1 MLGLKFAINPRYTS
15 QTCDRCL
22 HIYPAGVNP
31 IGSEKALNADIVA
44 GMAML
49 I

>member
-22 HIYPAGVNP
+22 HIHPAGVNP
-31 IGSEKALNADIVA
+31 IGLEKALNADIVA